1 MQTFEPSRVHARAVV
16 RLGLRSLGPESLWAR
31 PNSCRTDLSHHHQ
44 RTHGRITIDRVPAL
58 AHPFACVK
66 TRRGTSF
73 AQGTKDSGASASACK
88 RKDRSNQCASRCCHF
103 CRRAR
108 ACEASGSRA
117 MSAGWAMASCT
128 QPRTSIAIRRKQPTA
143 RKLKPWP
150 ALANPDAGRGAL
162 SVCLKWPVSSP
173 WLTGGS
179 P

>member
-73 AQGTKDSGASASACK
+73 AQGTKDSGASASATAHIYRHPK
-88 RKDRSNQCASRCCHF
+88 EAAHREEVEAVASL
-103 CRRAR
+103 
-108 ACEASGSRA
+108 SKS
-117 MSAGWAMASCT
+117 
-128 QPRTSIAIRRKQPTA
+128 
-143 RKLKPWP
+143 
-150 ALANPDAGRGAL
+150 GRG
-162 SVCLKWPVSSP
+162 
-173 WLTGGS
+173 
-179 P
+179 